1 MTDVGVQYFT
11 NSNGITLPNTW
22 GALIDLLDI
31 CLVNGINLP
40 FMSDI
45 TIDSSGNLNITT
57 DANHNCSLFQIV
69 ELKNFNPSSLNGKYR
84 IIGVPAS
91 NKIILKSPGAIAPI
105 AIGQGKLAS
114 LGYEI
119 IFTQTNKRVYRA
131 INPRTEHPYIR
142 VDETLTSA
150 DGTTG
155 VYPANYGKSAIVG
168 LLESMTHIDDYEN
181 PDVLQLPMR
190 NSIPGFNW
198 KITGTNGDVIKG
210 WSRWYYSVTDTYS
223 ANETYGSK
231 DGNKPFTI
239 VGDSDAFYFRRD
251 YSLNGY
257 PVVSGCGL
265 YENAIDKPYPWFL
278 ASHFRESIAN
288 NNSYGGSYH
297 FPLILNTAT
306 SFFMTT
312 NILELKGDS
321 VSANVFQQDGQ
332 PTGTGYMGLANN
344 VPAFDLPF
352 KGHDSYVRGTLK
364 HIKFAGKKVNEGS
377 SYTTILDGTSMYL
390 WAPVFY
396 WATWAGHY
404 YYLGEVE

>member
-11 NSNGITLPNTW
+11 NANGITLPNTW

-91 NKIILKSPGAIAPI
+91 NKIVLKSPGAIAPI
-105 AIGQGKLAS
+105 AVGQGKLAP

-150 DGTTG
+150 DGD
-155 VYPANYGKSAIVG
+155 YPSTYSKSAIVG
-168 LLESMTHIDDYEN
+168 LLETMTHIDDFAN
-181 PDVLQLPMR
+181 PDVLQLPFKPADP
-190 NSIPGFNW
+190 SYNW
-198 KITGTNGDVIKG
+198 KIKGTGVSTVRG
-210 WSRWYYSVTDTYS
+210 WSRWYYSTADVYTLRES
-223 ANETYGSK
+223 
-231 DGNKPFTI
+231 DGARTENKPFTI
-239 VGDSDAFYFRRD
+239 FGDSDAFYFNKD
-251 YSLNGY
+251 YALSNY
-257 PVVSGCGL
+257 MVMNGCGL
-265 YENAIDKPYPWFL
+265 YDNAVDTPYPWFL
-278 ASHFRESIAN
+278 ASHFRDNIRADAV
-288 NNSYGGSYH
+288 SYGGTFH
-297 FPLILNTAT
+297 FPFSTYT
-306 SFFMTT
+306 DSGFFATT
-312 NILELKGDS
+312 NVLQLKGVTQAAS
-321 VSANVFQQDGQ
+321 CILLSQQSSGQ
-332 PTGTGYMGLANN
+332 YNNFNNN

-352 KGHDSYVRGTLK
+352 KGSDNYVRGSLK
-364 HIKFAGKKVNEGS
+364 HLKYAGKKVSESVNP
-377 SYTTILDGTSMYL
+377 IPIIDGNSMYL
-390 WAPVFY
+390 WVSSFVWASFVGFY
-396 WATWAGHY
+396 V
-404 YYLGEVE
+404 YLGEVQ